1 MMKLKEHRVI
11 VTGGCGFIGSHMAE
25 RLADLGLEVIIA
37 DNLERGELR
46 NIESFKGKVTFK
58 NVDLRDQE
66 AINELLQED
75 DLVFH
80 LAFKVGGIPYTGA
93 PTYFSEIWT
102 DGVRINTNVIDACLM
117 QGVSRLLFTSSACV
131 YPGHLQTKGQP
142 PLREDQI
149 LPAMPDDA
157 YGWCKLVG
165 ELQCKWYHEN
175 YGLESVIVRPFNVI
189 GEREYLD
196 RTLGHFVPVMARK
209 VLEWPDQPFTVHG
222 DGSKIRSFVYV
233 ADVIDMMIL
242 AMEKI
247 SDASAYNV
255 GTNEHTSVKEVVD
268 KIIALSG
275 VDVQP
280 EYLLDYPVTG
290 VERRVPDLTRTFN
303 ILDWSPKYSLDYG
316 LEQTFNWVEKVLAI
330 GPDS

>member
-1 MMKLKEHRVI
+1 MMELKEHRVVI
-11 VTGGCGFIGSHMAE
+11 TGGCGFIGSHMAE
-25 RLADLGLEVIIA
+25 RLADLGLEVIVV
-37 DNLERGELR
+37 DNLERGELS
-46 NIESFKGKVTFK
+46 NIESFRDKVTFK

-66 AINELLQED
+66 KTEGLIQED
-75 DLVFH
+75 DVVFH

-93 PTYFSEIWT
+93 PAYFSEIWT
-102 DGVRINTNVIDACLM
+102 DGVRINTNIIDACHKK
-117 QGVSRLLFTSSACV
+117 GASRLLFTSSACV
-131 YPGHLQTKGQP
+131 YPGHLQTKDQP
-142 PLREDQI
+142 PLREDQV

-157 YGWCKLVG
+157 YGWSKLVG

-175 YGLESVIVRPFNVI
+175 HGLESVIVRPFNVI

-209 VLEWPDQPFTVHG
+209 VLEWPDQPFEVHG

-233 ADVIDMMIL
+233 DDVVDMMIL
-242 AMEKI
+242 AMELV

-255 GTNEHTSVKEVVD
+255 GTNEHASVKEVVD

-280 EYLLDYPVTG
+280 EYLFDYPVTG
-290 VERRVPDLTRTFN
+290 VERRVPDLTKT
-303 ILDWSPKYSLDYG
+303 LKTLGWMPSYSLDYG
-316 LEQTFNWVEKVLAI
+316 LLQTFNWVKNILNEK
-330 GPDS
+330 